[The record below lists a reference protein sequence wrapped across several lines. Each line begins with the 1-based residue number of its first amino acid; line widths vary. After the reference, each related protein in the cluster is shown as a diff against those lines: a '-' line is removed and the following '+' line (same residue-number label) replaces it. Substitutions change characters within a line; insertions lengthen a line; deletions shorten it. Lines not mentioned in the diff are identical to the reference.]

1 MERRRFIQYGAI
13 TGTTVLFPQLLSS
26 NQVTNLVKTA
36 WYCSKLNP
44 VRFVAGLVFDEISE
58 VYLKP
63 LVHDA
68 FKSFING
75 KSVSKSSLTYYSSSS
90 SSIRSST
97 IAHEPYKAS
106 VAIYGVV
113 DYEKYKRDRI
123 RLALKMEADLDR
135 FKDICQFLKDEKVEL
150 KLYDLDIPF
159 LVGNDLEPNELFN
172 IDYIKFPTIQ
182 DKESYYQQLLKITN
196 NQAYMGLAI

>member
-1 MERRRFIQYGAI
+1 MERRKFIQYGAVV
-13 TGTTVLFPQLLSS
+13 GSTVLFPQLLSS
-26 NQVTNLVKTA
+26 NTATSLVKSA

-44 VRFVAGLVFDEISE
+44 VRFVAGLVFDELSE

-68 FKSFING
+68 FTGFLNG
-75 KSVSKSSLTYYSSSS
+75 RSISKSSLSYYSSSS
-90 SSIRSST
+90 SAIRSTT

-106 VAIYGVV
+106 VAVYGVV
-113 DYEKYKRDRI
+113 DYEKYKRDKI
-123 RLALKMEADLDR
+123 RLALKREADLSR

-159 LVGNDLEPNELFN
+159 MVGNDLEPNELFN

-182 DKESYYQQLLKITN
+182 DKERYYQQLLEITN